1 MSDHV
6 QCDGCFEVKDKQEVK
21 DNGGRC
27 PECGSKEN
35 RPT

>member
-6 QCDGCFEVKDKQEVK
+6 QCTECFEVKQESAVR
-21 DNGGRC
+21 DNGGHC
-27 PECGSKEN
+27 PECGSKEF